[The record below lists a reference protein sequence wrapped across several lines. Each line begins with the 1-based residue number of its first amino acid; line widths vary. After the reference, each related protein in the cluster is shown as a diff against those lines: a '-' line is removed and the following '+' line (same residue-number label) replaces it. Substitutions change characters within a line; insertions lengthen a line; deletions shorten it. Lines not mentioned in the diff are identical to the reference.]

1 MEDVVAIVFVR
12 DPLGRNVAAAGV
24 MRDVFGLTESEAH
37 LAQALQS
44 GVPIGNY
51 ARDRALSL
59 NTVYTHLR
67 RLKEKPASTG
77 CRS

>member
-1 MEDVVAIVFVR
+1 
-12 DPLGRNVAAAGV
+12 

-67 RLKEKPASTG
+67 RLKEKTG
-77 CRS
+77 CHRMPELIRKLNDLQVPLRVD